1 MKKKDIQNNGILQDN
16 QETFLGVEKGSNVVK
31 YNNLG
36 VLTEKQD
43 LWTPEAQKSIFLT
56 AVQVSAP
63 LPVSII
69 LSDSN
74 SDFLIIRIT
83 EPFSSVSQRFP
94 SPYKLERNNSIMVGT
109 SDENME
115 CNSFGA
121 ANATQA
127 AFNGRSDFSNVNNA
141 IGLHNGSLAI
151 LNSALLTQSSGR
163 IVLGYT
169 MLPSKYEF
177 LEIKQVI
184 IKYYCRLS
192 LTLAVGVSSMILYWR
207 PNSQENWIQLQK
219 IDLSL
224 IGTINHLT
232 TPIEYDIT
240 DMVLGSSNPWEVIN
254 SLQTSFVGIHTG
266 LGLGNV
272 VQLDAVEIEICMTGK
287 NQITLFGYED

>member
-1 MKKKDIQNNGILQDN
+1 MMKKSIQNSGILQDN
-16 QETFLGVEKGSNVVK
+16 QQPFLALEENSNIVK
-31 YNNLG
+31 YNSFG
-36 VLTEKQD
+36 ILTEKQN

-69 LSDSN
+69 LSDN
-74 SDFLIIRIT
+74 DNDFLTIRIT
-83 EPFSSVSQRFP
+83 EPLSSMSQRFP
-94 SPYKLERNNSIMVGT
+94 SPYKLGTNNSIMVST

-115 CNSFGA
+115 CNTFGA

-127 AFNGRSDFSNVNNA
+127 AFNGRSDFSNINNA

-151 LNSALLTQSSGR
+151 LNSALLNQSSGR
-163 IVLGYT
+163 IILGYT
-169 MLPSKYEF
+169 MLPSEYEF

-207 PNSQENWIQLQK
+207 PNSQGNWIQLQR

-224 IGTINHLT
+224 IGTVNYLT

-240 DMVLGSSNPWEVIN
+240 DTVLGASNPWEVIN
-254 SLQTSFVGIHTG
+254 GLQTSFVGIHTG

-272 VQLDAVEIEICMTGK
+272 VQLDAIEIEICMTGK
-287 NQITLFGYED
+287 NQITLFGYES